1 MSGLRCL
8 SPSAKRLAFFLLKK
22 VNKAVRDYDMIRDGD
37 RVAVAVSGGKDSLT
51 LLKLLN
57 LRRRYVPQEYH
68 LVAVNVQSDYQ
79 CAAHATRE
87 ELKDIF
93 EAEGVEYSFE
103 EMDAPEEDLNCFRCA
118 WNRRKA
124 LFLATHRLGCNKL
137 AFAHHA
143 DDVAQTTLLNLF
155 YQGRLE
161 TMEPRVEF
169 FGGLITV
176 IRPLVYVPEKEIVRF
191 AKACNF
197 PLHAQEC
204 PIGRNSKRAKVKE
217 ILREIEKDCPEVKI
231 NLFRAVMRHKAHTRN
246 S

>member
-1 MSGLRCL
+1 
-8 SPSAKRLAFFLLKK
+8 LAFFLLKR
-22 VNKAVRDYDMIRDGD
+22 VNKAIRDYDMIRDGD

-51 LLKLLN
+51 LLTLLN
-57 LRRRYVPQEYH
+57 LRKRYVPQEYH

-87 ELKDIF
+87 ELKEIF

-103 EMDAPEEDLNCFRCA
+103 EMDTPEEDLNCFRCA

-124 LFLATHRLGCNKL
+124 LFLAAHRLGCNKL

-161 TMEPRVEF
+161 TMEPKVEF

-191 AKACNF
+191 ARACDF
-197 PLHAQEC
+197 PLKTREC
-204 PIGRNSKRAKVKE
+204 PIGRNSKRAKMRE

-231 NLFRAVMRHKAHTRN
+231 NLFRAVMRRKTYK
-246 S
+246 SGFVDS